1 MERCFSAPCS
11 IRAFLSILPLALAA
25 MQVRTSFGWV
35 VGWSEYDMAWKS
47 AVGFRW
53 GEEESAE
60 LYAVHGY
67 PGPGRERVSP
77 GTWPAVM
84 FLALF

>member
-1 MERCFSAPCS
+1 MLFRALLYQSFSIYSAVGHG
-11 IRAFLSILPLALAA
+11 RHAGENEFWLG
-25 MQVRTSFGWV
+25 GWV
-35 VGWSEYDMAWKS
+35 GSEYDMAWKS
-47 AVGFRW
+47 AVGFGW

-67 PGPGRERVSP
+67 PGPGGERVSP